1 MTSRKAGAWQWFWT
15 IPTQTTCE
23 LGVRFALRPGK
34 KRQKLRQIRSE
45 TQRACGLPVRA
56 IGGKPDVN
64 ARALPKASAAAN
76 PRRKSLNEW
85 APGAIAAKTGFLP
98 CACSRHDWVAGL
110 RGQRGAARSMVT
122 QSHVASE
129 ARRRWA
135 SPGLPSSS
143 NGHAGELN
151 PAPRRDVTIEIARP
165 MGKKSTIVQRNR
177 RRRIPGVVSA
187 EKNAHSTRFAESLQS
202 RRFGAERVR
211 ASTVHCTL
219 VRCSHSWRR
228 AALGYA
234 HRF

>member
-1 MTSRKAGAWQWFWT
+1 M
-15 IPTQTTCE
+15 
-23 LGVRFALRPGK
+23 
-34 KRQKLRQIRSE
+34 
-45 TQRACGLPVRA
+45 QRACGLPVRG

-76 PRRKSLNEW
+76 PRRKSPNEW
-85 APGAIAAKTGFLP
+85 APRAIAAKTGFLP
-98 CACSRHDWVAGL
+98 SACRRHDWMAGL
-110 RGQRGAARSMVT
+110 RGRRGATRSMVT
-122 QSHVASE
+122 QRQVASE

-177 RRRIPGVVSA
+177 SRRMPGVVST
-187 EKNAHSTRFAESLQS
+187 EQNGRSTRIAESLQS
-202 RRFGAERVR
+202 RRFGAERAG

-228 AALGYA
+228 ACHGYA